1 MLTIRDLNI
10 QFNDKVIFKD
20 ASFSALKGELTVIQG
35 RSGIGKSTF
44 LKTLIFEHPCSYEY
58 DDMDLSSLD
67 ENMQKQ
73 FIYEKLS
80 FVEQV
85 PRFLNGMRISEHIK
99 QYEKLGYKRN
109 MNIETKLHISSMLN
123 KLPHNL
129 SGGERVRAAIY
140 LAIMKQPDILIL
152 DEPTASLDKN
162 YVEIVIEILKDYAHS
177 NHIVIIASH
186 DKRVIQS
193 ADTIYDINHYKL
205 VSNKEIIYHETSL
218 QPFQQSVEKNYKH
231 FNIQLGYRNFRIV
244 MICMVSLTMI
254 VLVFSSHIYQAFQND
269 YQSQIDKISSAELL
283 VYKPKYDTDYE
294 YSYQG
299 LEYSLSSYEISQIEN
314 IEYVEFVDVH
324 VDINNWGGGET
335 YDDNVN
341 QDEDIYSMTLLDQ
354 NMNMISEYKPEYDMS
369 NGYIEDYIS
378 LDYHSYNDSETIED
392 RLAIQF
398 QDEGVIITQ
407 SIYEELLK
415 QSESSNLNQPYLS
428 FNLYIPQYNIAG
440 NGQYDDKDV
449 NVIYFY
455 IKNVTL
461 PIKGVLD
468 EDETLY
474 NVGNT
479 DSEDSYSIF
488 IETSVYQQYIDE
500 YLPEEGYVYYSLSV
514 DENANLDNDEIV
526 EMVEDDGIVYR
537 VCFYNHVP
545 EEFEKYMDSS
555 ESSQYTYSPWSANS
569 VVVKVDD
576 LTHMQSV
583 IEDIEELGFRVNSEY
598 ANSSAITILS
608 SDNQNILV
616 VFFVSIVIIIYAF
629 YIYLKYLMIK
639 EETNVRYYLSSLG
652 LTFKETQH
660 IIQKTYFKS
669 FVILALCTC
678 IILRILIEVVVKI
691 YIVPLIISPQPIY
704 FIFIIVTSFIL
715 EMIIPLLLQKVR
727 NYRY

>member
-1 MLTIRDLNI
+1 MLYIKNLNI
-10 QFNDKVIFKD
+10 QFNNKTIFKD
-20 ASFSALKGELTVIQG
+20 ASFCALKGELTVIKG
-35 RSGIGKSTF
+35 RSGVGKSTF
-44 LKTLIFEHPCSYEY
+44 LKTLIFEHQCTYEY
-58 DDMDLSSLD
+58 DGMNLSSLD
-67 ENMQKQ
+67 KTMQKQ

-85 PRFLNGMRISEHIK
+85 PQFLNGMRISEHIN

-109 MNIETKLHISSMLN
+109 DSIESKLNISNMRN
-123 KLPHNL
+123 KLPNNL
-129 SGGERVRAAIY
+129 SGGESVRAAIY
-140 LAIMKQPDILIL
+140 LAIMKQPEILIL

-162 YVEIVIEILKDYAHS
+162 YSDIVIEILKDYAYNH
-177 NHIVIIASH
+177 HIVIIASH

-193 ADTIYDINHYKL
+193 ADTIYNVIDYKL
-205 VSNKEIIYHETSL
+205 ISNKEMTHHENSL
-218 QPFQQSVEKNYKH
+218 KLFQRSIEKNYKR
-231 FNIQLGYRNFRIV
+231 FNIQLGYRHFRIV
-244 MICMVSLTMI
+244 MTCMLAIIMI
-254 VLVFSSHIYQAFQND
+254 ILIFSSHVYQAFQND
-269 YQSQIDKISSAELL
+269 YQSQINKISSTELL
-283 VYKPKYDTDYE
+283 VYKPKYNDDYE
-294 YSYQG
+294 YSYEG
-299 LEYSLSSYEISQIEN
+299 LEYPVSYNEINQIEN
-314 IEYVEFVDVH
+314 IEYVESVDIH
-324 VDINNWGGGET
+324 VDISNLNGGET

-341 QDEDIYSMTLLDQ
+341 QDEDINSMTLLDQ
-354 NMNMISEYKPEYDMS
+354 NMNTISEYKPEYDMPR
-369 NGYIEDYIS
+369 GYIEDYVS
-378 LDYHSYNDSETIED
+378 LDYHSYNDSEIVED
-392 RLAIQF
+392 RLYIQF
-398 QDEGVIITQ
+398 QDVGIIITK

-415 QSESSNLNQPYLS
+415 QSESSNLDNPYLS

-488 IETSVYQQYIDE
+488 IETSIYQQYINE
-500 YLPEEGYVYYSLSV
+500 YLPDQGYVYYSLSV

-526 EMVEDDGIVYR
+526 DMVEDDGVVYR

-545 EEFEKYMDSS
+545 EEFEKYMNSS
-555 ESSQYTYSPWSANS
+555 ESSQFTYSPWSPNS
-569 VVVKVDD
+569 VAVRVDD
-576 LTHMQSV
+576 LSHMQSV
-583 IEDIEELGFRVNSEY
+583 IEDIESLGFRVNSEY

-608 SDNQNILV
+608 SDNQNILF
-616 VFFVSIVIIIYAF
+616 VFFVSVVVIIYAF
-629 YIYLKYLMIK
+629 YIYLKYLMMK
-639 EETNVRYYLSSLG
+639 EEINVRYYLSSLG
-652 LTFKETQH
+652 LTFKEIQH

-669 FVILALCTC
+669 FILLALSSC

-715 EMIIPLLLQKVR
+715 EMIIPLILQKLK
-727 NYRY
+727 NDS